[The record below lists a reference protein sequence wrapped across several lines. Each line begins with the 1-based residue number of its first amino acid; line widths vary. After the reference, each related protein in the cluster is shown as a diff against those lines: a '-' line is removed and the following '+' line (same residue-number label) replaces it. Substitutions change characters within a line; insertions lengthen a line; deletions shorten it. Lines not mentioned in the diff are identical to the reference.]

1 MSKIQAF
8 LDKNFH
14 KIFNNSHFLYT
25 TVFLISSLLIALLS
39 FIPGQV
45 MGNVILFLVANFSL
59 TFIFLMF
66 EGLIPQLEKYLFS
79 TEKKFDLRKLIFFL
93 VNFLISFVLILIYFL
108 AGSSTQSAIQFLSWD
123 VVLPVIF
130 VVIYFGWNV
139 IQIFYL
145 KIGFENLSVTTDEK
159 ILDKLGMGKTK
170 ELVDLVMV
178 ILALVIPILLQLG
191 TFFGFL
197 EDFNN
202 TSEDL
207 TLFIAFNFII
217 GLVIIFTSWRLGTLF
232 YRSKKISSSNSY
244 SSTFYIL
251 IWLVIWF
258 RSFSFLNS
266 LKGVIQSSPDMDII
280 SRLIDILLMIITAL
294 LVLKS
299 LGDKIYDSII
309 IKVNNLPFF
318 LFAFTLLYIAG
329 QIIMVTGAG
338 SLTGVFANANQI
350 NLINNFL
357 IILITVSFYWWYAE
371 HSLERKG
378 FIMKKKLYPEDVALL
393 INDFKEFLEIRG
405 ALNSDKVDESDIQNF
420 LGSRNIKIQEV
431 KPLEGELEAKAEITE
446 EEPTRVEETN
456 KAN

>member
-8 LDKNFH
+8 LDKHFH

-25 TVFLISSLLIALLS
+25 IVFLISSLLIALLS

-170 ELVDLVMV
+170 ELVDLVMI

-266 LKGVIQSSPDMDII
+266 LKGVIQSSPDIDII
-280 SRLIDILLMIITAL
+280 SRLMDILLMIITAL

-393 INDFKEFLEIRG
+393 INDFKDFLEIRG

-431 KPLEGELEAKAEITE
+431 KPLKGEFEAKEEITE
-446 EEPTRVEETN
+446 EEPTRIEETN